1 MYYTDINVSY
11 IPSLTDD
18 VLLQLKPHSEYLT
31 SLRIAFEF
39 VFDYIK
45 NRHTSVTD
53 QGMIDFIQNC
63 PHLEVLDMSNSTLLT
78 DQSLQVLSTCILYLI
93 VIIIQ

>member
-1 MYYTDINVSY
+1 
-11 IPSLTDD
+11 
-18 VLLQLKPHSEYLT
+18 
-31 SLRIAFEF
+31 
-39 VFDYIK
+39 
-45 NRHTSVTD
+45 
-53 QGMIDFIQNC
+53 MIDFIQNC